1 MAFNERECGFC
12 KSEVRP
18 DASVCAHCGA
28 HKGIIMETWGCLFQ
42 FGVFFLV
49 LFPVLGW
56 ERMTK
61 STEDFFF
68 VVAPIFL
75 ILLLFKLGSKSVWLR
90 RN

>member
-1 MAFNERECGFC
+1 MAFNEQECGFC
-12 KSEVRP
+12 KSKVRP
-18 DASVCAHCGA
+18 DATVCAHCGA
-28 HKGIIMETWGCLFQ
+28 HKGIIMEYWGGWFK
-42 FGVFFLV
+42 FGVFMLL

-61 STEDFFF
+61 SAEDFFF
-68 VVAPIFL
+68 VLVPICL